1 MTRFCDD
8 TYPLNQ
14 ITIMQFIDESKI
26 YLRSGNGGNGAV
38 SFRREKFIER
48 GGPDG
53 GDGGRGG
60 SIILKGNSHMNT
72 LLHFRYK
79 QHFKAEN
86 GEHGK
91 GQNKAGKSAKNLVL
105 EVPVGT
111 QIFTESGNIL
121 FDCTED
127 GQEFE
132 ILKGGE
138 GGLGNSH
145 FKSSTN
151 QAPRKRIDGGKGEE
165 IWVSLKLKLIS
176 DAGLIGLPNAGKSTF
191 LSRATAAKPK
201 IADYPFTTLKP
212 GLGVVYVDDEEYV
225 LADIP
230 GLIKGA
236 SDGQGLGDR
245 FLKHIERC
253 KILLHIIDATSENVA
268 SDYETIREE
277 LESYSDLLSEKE
289 EIICLN
295 KVEMLEEDEINS
307 KKKEISEIADNNNI
321 FTISSYTG
329 LNMDQVLKHTL
340 TKVTVDEEVEQY
352 A

>member
-1 MTRFCDD
+1 MTL
-8 TYPLNQ
+8 TPPNQ
-14 ITIMQFIDESKI
+14 IIIMQFIDESKI
-26 YLRSGNGGNGAV
+26 YLKSGNGGNGAV

-60 SIILKGNSHMNT
+60 SVILVGNSHMNT

-79 QHFKAEN
+79 QHFKADN

-91 GQNKAGKSAKNLVL
+91 GQNRAGKSAKNLYL

-111 QIFTESGNIL
+111 QIFSESGNLL

-132 ILKGGE
+132 ILKGGA

-151 QAPRKRIDGGKGEE
+151 QAPRKRIDGGSGEE
-165 IWVSLKLKLIS
+165 LWVSLKLKLIS
-176 DAGLIGLPNAGKSTF
+176 DAGLVGLPNAGKSTF
-191 LSRATAAKPK
+191 LSRATSAKPK

-212 GLGVVYVDDEEYV
+212 GLGVVYVEDEEYV

-230 GLIKGA
+230 GLIQGA
-236 SDGQGLGDR
+236 SDGHGLGDR

-253 KILLHIIDATSENVA
+253 KMLIHLIDATSEDVA
-268 SDYETIREE
+268 SDYNTIRKE
-277 LESYSDLLSEKE
+277 LESYSNMLSEKE

-295 KVEMLEEDEINS
+295 KVEMLDDEEIQA
-307 KKKEISEIADNNNI
+307 KKKSIQEISNQQNI
-321 FTISSYTG
+321 FTISAYTG
-329 LNMDQVLKHTL
+329 ENVKTVLKHTL
-340 TKVTVDEEVEQY
+340 NIVNQPEKETEY